1 MQLPGIGQ
9 PIDYAAMAKG
19 QGLWSPDTLAQGLQL
34 ARGQGATL
42 GNPQAVAQ
50 AQAQQQ

>member
-42 GNPQAVAQ
+42 GNPEAVAQ